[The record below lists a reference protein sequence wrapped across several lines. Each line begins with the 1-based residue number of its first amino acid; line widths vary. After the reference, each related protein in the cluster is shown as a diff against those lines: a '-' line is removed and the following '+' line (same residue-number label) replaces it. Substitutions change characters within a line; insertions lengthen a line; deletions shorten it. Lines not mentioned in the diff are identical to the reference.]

1 MSILP
6 FRFQSPTL
14 SATKFTSPA
23 PGRFG
28 RLPKHQALV
37 FNGSL
42 GLHALHGSSFWG
54 LVDVQVDFDT
64 ERGSLVF
71 SKDPQG
77 KISSFAEQMICVNVD
92 PVKFWSSQ
100 FGLVCLRVW
109 RDALWLETQAQPPV
123 IGESNFMKRL
133 GKSTVNGRSLALTI
147 FRMVETCKH
156 SGTFWTLHDQWE
168 KEYIHKHSTWSKD
181 SLWHCEILSVT
192 LWAVLLLLRKVRH
205 VQIRL
210 LQGYGNAMCLGSEIF
225 CGIVVSR
232 VGWSSFFPSQV
243 PISQLWKMWHSSTLC
258 HGCHSFLL
266 VEYFLW
272 VVVPT
277 TKGKHEKRLKNK
289 HIQVQGQDV
298 N

>member
-77 KISSFAEQMICVNVD
+77 KISSFEILI
-92 PVKFWSSQ
+92 KSIWIS
-100 FGLVCLRVW
+100 LLTCLKRC
-109 RDALWLETQAQPPV
+109 TV
-123 IGESNFMKRL
+123 IGNAGTAACDWRIQLYEKARQEYC
-133 GKSTVNGRSLALTI
+133 TVNGRSLALTI
-147 FRMVETCKH
+147 CRMVETCKH

-168 KEYIHKHSTWSKD
+168 KEYT
-181 SLWHCEILSVT
+181 
-192 LWAVLLLLRKVRH
+192 
-205 VQIRL
+205 
-210 LQGYGNAMCLGSEIF
+210 
-225 CGIVVSR
+225 
-232 VGWSSFFPSQV
+232 
-243 PISQLWKMWHSSTLC
+243 
-258 HGCHSFLL
+258 
-266 VEYFLW
+266 
-272 VVVPT
+272 
-277 TKGKHEKRLKNK
+277 
-289 HIQVQGQDV
+289 
-298 N
+298 